1 MESYKKGTY
10 RQQYQY
16 KCFVP
21 PLLDQPFEWR
31 SDAVL
36 SLVSK
41 ASEALGAL
49 NVYAELLPDVSFF
62 IEMHKIKEATT
73 SSRIEGTRTNID
85 EAVLSEKDIAP
96 EKKDDWQEVRNY
108 IDALNYAIE
117 RADKLPLSMRLLREA
132 HEILL
137 SGVRGERKRP
147 GEIRSSQN
155 WIGGTNLENAM
166 YIPPHDSLLPELL
179 GDLEKFWHN
188 TDWQLPPLIRI
199 AISHYQFEAIH
210 PFLDGNGRIGRLL
223 IILQMLEYGI
233 LNKPIF
239 YISAF
244 IEKYRGEYYDALLR
258 VTKSADMD
266 QWLKFFLS
274 VVIETAEDSK
284 RTLSAIES
292 LRSKYHEL
300 TRDFGRR
307 SQLARQLINKLYS
320 EPIVSPR
327 RAEEMLG
334 VVPATANALLKEMEK
349 AKILLEISGQS
360 RNRRYMLHEY
370 IDLFRK

>member
-1 MESYKKGTY
+1 MKPYKKGTY
-10 RQQYQY
+10 QKQYHY

-21 PLLDQPFEWR
+21 PRLNEPFEWK
-31 SDAVL
+31 SDNLL

-49 NVYAELLPDVSFF
+49 NAYAELVPDVNFF

-85 EAVLSEKDIAP
+85 EAVLNEKDIAP

-117 RADKLPLSMRLLREA
+117 RSEKLPLSMRLLREA
-132 HEILL
+132 HKILL
-137 SGVRGERKRP
+137 SGVRGERKSP

-179 GDLEKFWHN
+179 SDLEKFWHD
-188 TDWQLPPLIRI
+188 TEWKIPSLIRI
-199 AISHYQFEAIH
+199 AVSHYQFEAIH

-223 IILQMLEYGI
+223 IMLQMLEYG
-233 LNKPIF
+233 LLDKPVF

-244 IEKYRGEYYDALLR
+244 IEKYRGEYYDSLLR
-258 VTKSADMD
+258 VTKSNDMD

-274 VVIETAEDSK
+274 VVVETAEESK
-284 RTLSAIES
+284 KTLSAIES
-292 LRSKYHEL
+292 LRSKYHKITETL
-300 TRDFGRR
+300 GRR
-307 SQLARQLINKLYS
+307 TKLARQLINSMYS
-320 EPIVSPR
+320 EPIISPR
-327 RAEEMLG
+327 RAEEILN
-334 VVPATANALLKEMEK
+334 VVPATANALLKRMEK
-349 AKILLEISGQS
+349 AKILVEVSGQS
-360 RNRRYMLHEY
+360 RNRKYMLHEY
-370 IDLFRK
+370 ISLFK